1 MEQNGIKSN
10 NDKSEEKGYILID
23 GGAFNIT
30 SGEDAIQAE
39 TNLTINEGDFTVISG
54 GGNEKSTKTHNEGF
68 GGGPRLMV
76 IREEGMTLLM
86 ITEKYLNH
94 RKWKWSVAKNA

>member
-1 MEQNGIKSN
+1 M
-10 NDKSEEKGYILID
+10 ID

-54 GGNEKSTKTHNEGF
+54 GGNEKSTKT
-68 GGGPRLMV
+68 
-76 IREEGMTLLM
+76 
-86 ITEKYLNH
+86 
-94 RKWKWSVAKNA
+94 